1 MCVCVCVCVCV
12 RACERTRQAGRMA
25 AMDCPAKRESDSV
38 TRSCAHDIM
47 PYLSQN
53 KLYIISGG

>member
-1 MCVCVCVCVCV
+1 
-12 RACERTRQAGRMA
+12 MA